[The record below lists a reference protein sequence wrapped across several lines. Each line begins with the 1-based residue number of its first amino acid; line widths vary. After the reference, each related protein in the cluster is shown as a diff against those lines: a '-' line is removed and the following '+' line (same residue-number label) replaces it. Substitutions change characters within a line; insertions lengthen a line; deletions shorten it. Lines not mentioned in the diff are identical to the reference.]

1 MVRFR
6 VLGLRFCSHRFLTA
20 QRVLGFGFRLRC
32 LGPWFSQL
40 GQAKRG
46 LSVRLR
52 TTGEVKVK
60 AHVTATPKANASD
73 PCAGAMLISLL
84 SARGLGPPAEK
95 SHNVYRGR
103 GAPCLQPAW
112 KLRLSAPGQRR
123 ECQRMQKMAL
133 LPTLG
138 SPMLLLLLA
147 VLIFQQVSSLFVVL
161 FKLQTWP
168 SNAQTLETVERLE
181 CLKPGFTVFQCCFER
196 AWDVLGGS
204 IASDTTCCSRTK
216 MSRIYAI
223 QVDRV
228 SAVVIRSQKEES
240 RPLGLAVR
248 VNHCR
253 SATSRRLDTRTLKS
267 KPQDSTDCHAS
278 AEFRLWVTRLFP

>member
-1 MVRFR
+1 M
-6 VLGLRFCSHRFLTA
+6 
-20 QRVLGFGFRLRC
+20 
-32 LGPWFSQL
+32 
-40 GQAKRG
+40 
-46 LSVRLR
+46 
-52 TTGEVKVK
+52 K

-196 AWDVLGGS
+196 AWDVLGVP
-204 IASDTTCCSRTK
+204 SRLIRLVAVGQKCPEFTL
-216 MSRIYAI
+216 SR
-223 QVDRV
+223 
-228 SAVVIRSQKEES
+228 
-240 RPLGLAVR
+240 
-248 VNHCR
+248 
-253 SATSRRLDTRTLKS
+253 
-267 KPQDSTDCHAS
+267 ST
-278 AEFRLWVTRLFP
+278 E